1 METQEQDNIRETDY
15 PNRRRPWV
23 AVFLSLLMPGM
34 GQIYCGSIVEGLVLM
49 LIVIMFS
56 TLWIFGMIVDKVRE
70 GTPLAV
76 FIMPW
81 VFVLMATVIAAI
93 DAYRR
98 ARKTRY
104 DYTLKD
110 YNRWD
115 VYLVLLWICGAGT
128 FGFTAIVKMNLF
140 EAFCVSANS
149 MAPTIMLE
157 DRVFASK
164 TSYNFETPQYGD
176 VVLFKNPTNRK
187 VNNIKRV
194 VALGGDT
201 VEIRDG
207 QLLINGTVLEREKAG
222 TKTVRVGEHVVE
234 GGVYWENN
242 GNSRYQILVSE
253 KEIENQT
260 QQKNFGPVTVP
271 QYHCFVM
278 GDNRNYSKDS
288 RYYGSLSLGAL
299 KGRITR
305 IYWPLQRSTT
315 LTAEY
320 DSKCE

>member
-15 PNRRRPWV
+15 PNRRRPWI

-98 ARKTRY
+98 ARRTRY

-128 FGFTAIVKMNLF
+128 FGFTAIVKMNLY
-140 EAFCVSANS
+140 EAFFVPVNS
-149 MAPTIMLE
+149 MAPTIMAN

-164 TSYNFETPQYGD
+164 ISYNFKTPQYGD
-176 VVLFKNPTNRK
+176 VVLFKNPANRK
-187 VNNIKRV
+187 INNIKRV

-222 TKTVRVGEHVVE
+222 TKTVRVGEHFVE
-234 GGVYWENN
+234 GEIYWECN
-242 GNSRYQILVSE
+242 GNARYQIFASE
-253 KEIENQT
+253 KEIEGKT
-260 QQKNFGPVTVP
+260 LKSDFGPVAVP

-278 GDNRNYSKDS
+278 GDNRNHSEDS
-288 RYYGSLSLGAL
+288 RQYGTLSFGAL
-299 KGRITR
+299 KGQLKH
-305 IYWPLQRSTT
+305 IYWPPKHWVT
-315 LTAEY
+315 LDA
-320 DSKCE
+320 KQH